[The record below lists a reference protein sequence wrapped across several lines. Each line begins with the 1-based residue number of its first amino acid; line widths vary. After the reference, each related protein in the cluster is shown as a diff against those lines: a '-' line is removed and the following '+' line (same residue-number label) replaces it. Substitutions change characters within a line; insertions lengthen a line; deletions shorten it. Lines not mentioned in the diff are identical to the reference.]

1 MSVAR
6 ARHLRRTATPAEKKL
21 WAKLR
26 DRRLAGLKFRRQEP
40 IGNRIVDFYCDEARL
55 VVELDGSGHTYE
67 GARASDLAREQELQS
82 IGIRVI
88 RFFNS
93 AIFDNLDGVLNA
105 IIYEADPERSLWAPS
120 SKGKVAGAHPANK
133 SAPHLSPLP
142 RGEETVSSLAGG
154 TKSPFGA
161 RHLKFQRRPTR

>member
-6 ARHLRRTATPAEKKL
+6 ARHLRRTATLAEKKL

-55 VVELDGSGHTYE
+55 AVELDGSGHTYD
-67 GARASDLAREQELQS
+67 GARTSDLAREQELQS

-105 IIYEADPERSLWAPS
+105 IIYEADPDRSLWPPVS
-120 SKGKVAGAHPANK
+120 DKKVAGIGRAK
-133 SAPHLSPLP
+133 ESAPHLSPLP
-142 RGEETVSSLAGG
+142 RGEETVPP
-154 TKSPFGA
+154 TKEIEFASGA
-161 RHLKFQRRPTR
+161 RHLKSQRRPPK